1 MVTRRLNTVCDAL
14 RRKYPG
20 ESFVPAADNSPI
32 PEREAAWLAGIGL
45 LGKNGLLILPPY
57 GTYAFLGTILTG
69 AALDVPERPAAPD
82 CPDCGACR
90 AACPAGAL
98 GEGGPDV
105 SRCLSE
111 LTQKKGA
118 LTEEEAARLRV
129 HPLIWGCDFCQ
140 RACPYNAAPARS
152 PLPEFSTSLVDAL
165 ENSDLEGLTN
175 RTFRDKYGG
184 RAFAWRGPGPLRRN
198 LGLKEE

>member
-14 RRKYPG
+14 HRKYPE
-20 ESFVPAADNSPI
+20 ESFVPAADNSPL

-45 LGKNGLLILPPY
+45 RGKNGLLILPPY
-57 GTYAFLGTILTG
+57 GTYVFLGTILTG

>member
-1 MVTRRLNTVCDAL
+1 MVTRRLNTGCDAL
-14 RRKYPG
+14 RRKYPE
-20 ESFVPAADNSPI
+20 ESFVPAADNSPL

-45 LGKNGLLILPPY
+45 RGKNGLLILPPY
-57 GTYAFLGTILTG
+57 GTYVFLGTILTG

-82 CPDCGACR
+82 CPGCGACR

>member
-1 MVTRRLNTVCDAL
+1 M
-14 RRKYPG
+14 
-20 ESFVPAADNSPI
+20 
-32 PEREAAWLAGIGL
+32 IGRH
-45 LGKNGLLILPPY
+45 GLVILPPY
-57 GTYAFLGTILTG
+57 GTYVFLGTILTG

-82 CPDCGACR
+82 CPGCGACR

-140 RACPYNAAPARS
+140 RACPYNAAPAHS